1 MLLMTLKLLLVVAG
15 RKQLAKNDI
24 RLKVSKKNNIF
35 DLKFLIRHPMET
47 GRRVDKINN
56 KLVPKDYIAALS
68 IFINDKL
75 VFDSHLSR
83 SVSKN
88 PFMHLKLKNLFSGD
102 IIKVNW
108 VDNKNK
114 VYKYNKIINEI

>member
-24 RLKVSKKNNIF
+24 RLKVSKKNSIF

-88 PFMHLKLKNLFSGD
+88 PFMHLKLKKLFSGD

-108 VDNKNK
+108 IDNKNK
-114 VYKYNKIINEI
+114 VYKYNKTINEI

>member
-1 MLLMTLKLLLVVAG
+1 M
-15 RKQLAKNDI
+15 AKNDI
-24 RLKVSKKNNIF
+24 RLKVSKKDNFF

-56 KLVPKDYIAALS
+56 KLIPKDFIASLS
-68 IFINDKL
+68 VSINDKV

-88 PFMHLKLKNLFSGD
+88 PFMHLKLKKLISGD
-102 IIKVNW
+102 IIHVNW
-108 VDNKNK
+108 IDNNNK
-114 VYKYNKIINEI
+114 VYNYIKTINEI

>member
-1 MLLMTLKLLLVVAG
+1 MLLMILKLLLVVVG

-47 GRRVDKINN
+47 GRRIDKINN

-114 VYKYNKIINEI
+114 VYKYNKTINEI

>member
-1 MLLMTLKLLLVVAG
+1 MQQMILKSPLVVAEK
-15 RKQLAKNDI
+15 KQLAKNDI
-24 RLKVSKKNNIF
+24 RLKVSKKDNFF

-47 GRRVDKINN
+47 GRRVDKISN

-68 IFINDKL
+68 VLINEKI

-88 PFMHLKLKNLFSGD
+88 PFMHLKLKKLISGD

-108 VDNKNK
+108 IDNKNK
-114 VYKYNKIINEI
+114 VYSYIKTINEI

>member
-1 MLLMTLKLLLVVAG
+1 MQQMILKSPLVVVEK
-15 RKQLAKNDI
+15 KQLAKNNI
-24 RLKVSKKNNIF
+24 RLKVSKKDNFF

-56 KLVPKDYIAALS
+56 KLIPKDFIASLS
-68 IFINDKL
+68 VSINDKV

-88 PFMHLKLKNLFSGD
+88 PFMHLKLKKLISGD
-102 IIKVNW
+102 IIHVNW
-108 VDNKNK
+108 IDNNNK
-114 VYKYNKIINEI
+114 VYNYIKTINEI